1 MEKTRNFVYITK
13 QPAMKHILFLIIP
26 MLLLTSCNH
35 QAKTENYSGSTMEY
49 TLAAEQ
55 PAAAAEEATDKKAK
69 TESTPTKSATEKTS
83 AKIIKTASIEFQV
96 KNTAE
101 SHQRITALLKKYD
114 AYFANDNH
122 NTSSYRIDNNMVIRV
137 PADKFDALLEELM
150 KESIYTNYKN
160 ITAEDVTEQFVDTEA
175 RLKTKREVEQRYIAL
190 LKEAKKVQDILDIED
205 KLRVIREEIEA
216 TEGKLKLLN
225 DKVNYSTI
233 YLNTYQTLDYVPE
246 PEKGFFSNVKEALIR
261 GWRDLIG
268 FVVSL
273 IRLWPFLIAAGITVF
288 WFIRRLRKKRA

>member
-1 MEKTRNFVYITK
+1 
-13 QPAMKHILFLIIP
+13 
-26 MLLLTSCNH
+26 
-35 QAKTENYSGSTMEY
+35 
-49 TLAAEQ
+49 
-55 PAAAAEEATDKKAK
+55 
-69 TESTPTKSATEKTS
+69 
-83 AKIIKTASIEFQV
+83 
-96 KNTAE
+96 
-101 SHQRITALLKKYD
+101 
-114 AYFANDNH
+114 
-122 NTSSYRIDNNMVIRV
+122 MVIRV